1 MEVYGSEQEQ
11 LEAIKKWWRD
21 NGPAVVLGVV
31 LGLGALFGWQAWE
44 KHRNKQAELAS
55 AIYTGLI
62 VDLDENK
69 LDTINASVVELQNDY
84 AGTPYAALASL
95 AGAKAA
101 VLLDDFDTAKSHL
114 KWAMR
119 SSKQS
124 EIIAIAKLRLA
135 LLYLTTGE
143 LDAADSLLKE
153 KYPSEFDAMYNELL
167 GDLRMAKNDRQGARA
182 AYDLALNAPVASDN
196 RQAVQ
201 IKRDALGD
209 EDPPEE
215 MINLEISPEG
225 VVNSNTSSAVIIENT
240 AE

>member
-55 AIYTGLI
+55 AIYTSVI

-69 LDTINASVVELQNDY
+69 LDSINTSVIELQNDY

-101 VLLDDFDTAKSHL
+101 VLLDDVDTAKSHL

-119 SSKQS
+119 NGKQS
-124 EIIAIAKLRLA
+124 EIVAIAKLRLA
-135 LLYLTTGE
+135 LLHLTTGE
-143 LDAADSLLKE
+143 PDAADRLLKE
-153 KYPSEFDAMYNELL
+153 KYPSAFDAMYNELL
-167 GDLRMAKNDRQGARA
+167 GDLRLAKGDRQGARA
-182 AYDLALNAPVASDN
+182 AYDLALNASVAAEN
-196 RQAVQ
+196 RQVVQ
-201 IKRDALGD
+201 IKRDALG
-209 EDPPEE
+209 EDDTQGE
-215 MINLEISPEG
+215 MIDIEISPEG
-225 VVNSNTSSAVIIENT
+225 VSSSNPSSVIIENT
-240 AE
+240 SE